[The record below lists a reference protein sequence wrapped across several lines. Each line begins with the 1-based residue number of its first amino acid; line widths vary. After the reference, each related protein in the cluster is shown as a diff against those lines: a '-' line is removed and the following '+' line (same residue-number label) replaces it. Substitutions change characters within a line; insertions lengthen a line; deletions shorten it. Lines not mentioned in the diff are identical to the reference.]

1 MMAKPQLERRL
12 IGALLRIPFQTI
24 VAGIHDGLT
33 EAGYHDLSPS
43 HFVIFQ
49 HMRSEGIR
57 STELAERAQM
67 TKQSM
72 GYLVSYL
79 ESHRYVERTPDPSDG
94 RAQLVRL
101 SQKGWEVARLST
113 AIVEQF
119 ERDWESYLGAE
130 RMGQLRS
137 ILRELSAIMDAG

>member
-1 MMAKPQLERRL
+1 MMAKPELERRR
-12 IGALLRIPFQTI
+12 IGALLRIPFQAI
-24 VAGIHDGLT
+24 VAGIHEGLT
-33 EAGYHDLSPS
+33 QAGYHDLSPS
-43 HFVIFQ
+43 HFVVFQ

-57 STELAERAQM
+57 STELARRAQM

-72 GYLVSYL
+72 GYLISYL
-79 ESHRYVERTPDPSDG
+79 ESRGYVERTPDPSDG

-101 SQKGWEVARLST
+101 SEKGWEVARVST

-119 ERDWESYLGAE
+119 ERDWERYLGTE

-137 ILRELSAIMDAG
+137 ILRELSASMDER